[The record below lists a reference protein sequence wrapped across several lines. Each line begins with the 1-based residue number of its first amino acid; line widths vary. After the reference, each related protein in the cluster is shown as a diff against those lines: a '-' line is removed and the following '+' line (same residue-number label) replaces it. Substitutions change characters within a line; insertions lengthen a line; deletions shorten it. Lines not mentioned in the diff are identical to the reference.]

1 MSAALELSLVAYQNE
16 YLPDGGDRVDVVL
29 RIVASGGGAA
39 ARPPGPAAEFVI
51 LLDCSGSMSDPYA
64 KLSAARRGAV
74 AAVMALHDGV
84 AFAVVAGNERAMVV
98 YPDKPRLV
106 PATDESR
113 AAAAAAIERV
123 RADGGTAIG
132 RWLALADDLF
142 TKGDG
147 VLRHALLLTD
157 GKNEL
162 ETAEELDLVLARCR
176 GRFHCDC
183 RATGEGGGRHGW
195 SGAELLRIAQALS
208 GSVQSV
214 EDPTEL
220 PANLSRAAAVVMDH
234 AVADLRIRVR
244 TADDVAVR
252 SFKQVHP
259 FINDLTQHGTAVDER
274 AHEYATGSWGA
285 EQRDYQLTLKVR
297 PRSPGTELRVA
308 WISIAPVAGHD
319 PAEEI
324 TEVPTWAKWTRDP
337 RESTRINPQVAHY
350 AGQAELAAAIQDGI
364 EAYKQHRFELAKER
378 LGRAVAL
385 AARLRHTEQL
395 TRLARLVDIH
405 DPQRGLVSLR
415 PDIDSTG
422 VESAVIY
429 SIRTGGLHRDSP
441 DEPLVSAPVVGE
453 LCPICQ
459 SPAVYRYCEQ
469 DGYDFVNGPIAATE
483 N

>member
-1 MSAALELSLVAYQNE
+1 VAYQNE
-16 YLPDGGDRVDVVL
+16 YLRDGGDRVDVVV
-29 RIVASGGGAA
+29 RVVASSGGTEV
-39 ARPPGPAAEFVI
+39 RLPSPDAEFVI
-51 LLDCSGSMSDPYA
+51 LLDCSGSMSDPYT
-64 KLSAARRGAV
+64 KLSAARRGAM

-113 AAAAAAIERV
+113 VAAAAAIERV
-123 RADGGTAIG
+123 RASGGTAIG

-142 TKGDG
+142 TKRDG
-147 VLRHALLLTD
+147 VVRHALLLTD

-162 ETAEELDLVLARCR
+162 ETAEELDLVLARCH
-176 GRFHCDC
+176 GRFRCDC
-183 RATGEGGGRHGW
+183 RATGEGGGAHGW

-214 EDPTEL
+214 EDPSEL
-220 PANLSRAAAVVMDH
+220 PANLSQATAVVMDH

-244 TADDVAVR
+244 TAEGATVR

-259 FINDLTQHGTAVDER
+259 FINDLTAHGTAIDGHT
-274 AHEYATGSWGA
+274 HEYSTGSWGA
-285 EQRDYQLTLKVR
+285 QQRDYQLTLTVQPR
-297 PRSPGTELRVA
+297 PPGTELRVA
-308 WISIAPVAGHD
+308 WISIVSVEGQD
-319 PAEEI
+319 QGDEI
-324 TEVPTWAKWTRDP
+324 MEVPTWARWTRDP
-337 RESTRINPQVAHY
+337 RESTRINPHVAHY
-350 AGQAELAAAIQDGI
+350 AGQAELAAAIQDGM

-378 LGRAVAL
+378 LGTAVAL
-385 AARLRHTEQL
+385 AVRLRHSEQL

-415 PDIDSTG
+415 PDIDPTG
-422 VESAVIY
+422 VESAVLD
-429 SIRTGGLHRDSP
+429 SVRTGGFHRDRA
-441 DEPLVSAPVVGE
+441 DEPIVSAPVVGE

-459 SPAVYRYCEQ
+459 SPAVYRYCEE
-469 DGYDFVNGPIAATE
+469 DGYDFAGGPTASTG